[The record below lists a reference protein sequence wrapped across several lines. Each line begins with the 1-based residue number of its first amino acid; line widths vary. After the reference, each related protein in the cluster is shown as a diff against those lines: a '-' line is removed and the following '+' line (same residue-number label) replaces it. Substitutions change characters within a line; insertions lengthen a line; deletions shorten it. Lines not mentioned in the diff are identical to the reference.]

1 MAAKNHDDNTVG
13 WICALPLEMA
23 AAQVLLDEVHED
35 LPVQAND
42 DNAYTLGASENT
54 ML

>member
-1 MAAKNHDDNTVG
+1 MAAKNHDDYTVG